1 MKIRYVKEITVL
13 LRKRFSKFLTLKLIS
28 FFLVPVALHLA
39 NGWYSIN
46 IIESFIYFKNVTK
59 ISIL

>member
-13 LRKRFSKFLTLKLIS
+13 LRKRFSEFLTLKLIS
-28 FFLVPVALHLA
+28 FFLVPVAFHLA

-46 IIESFIYFKNVTK
+46 IIESFIYFRNVTK